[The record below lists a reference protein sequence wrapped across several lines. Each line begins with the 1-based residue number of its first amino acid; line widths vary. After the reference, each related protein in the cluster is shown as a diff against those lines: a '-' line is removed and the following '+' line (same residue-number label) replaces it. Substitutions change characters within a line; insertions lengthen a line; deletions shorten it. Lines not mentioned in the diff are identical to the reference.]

1 MDQDVFFTREPVVN
15 KQRAITA
22 TRLRVHAPDCAT
34 AVTALESI
42 GDDWPLAR
50 PVFVGLA
57 GCRPDATLADWI
69 APEGAMLEVAAP
81 SLADPVT
88 AQAVSQLA
96 QSGLPLV
103 LSDYKAGTEIP
114 SGLAFRFVMADA
126 RVQPVTIRVPGILIA
141 TGIDEPAAFDAA
153 IKAGYGGAAGWFFK
167 AGQTTAKKLA
177 PAHAQIVR
185 VLNLVRRNADPKQIE
200 DAMKQDVALSFK
212 LLRYINSA
220 GFGLMCQVQSFRH
233 AVVILGYE
241 KLNKWLSLLLVTAG
255 KDPSAPALM
264 QAAIARGRLME
275 VLGAEFFPR
284 EEHDNLFITGAFSL
298 LDRLLGAPMDK
309 VLEEMSLPDR
319 ISDALLGQDG
329 AYTPF
334 LKLARACEDASADA
348 LSELTHALGL
358 SADAVNRAQLS
369 ALKFADTLEF

>member
-34 AVTALESI
+34 AVAALESI

-126 RVQPVTIRVPGILIA
+126 RVQPVTIRVPGILIG

-220 GFGLMCQVQSFRH
+220 GFGQMCQVQSFRH

>member
-34 AVTALESI
+34 AVAALESI

-114 SGLAFRFVMADA
+114 AGLAFRFVMADA

-185 VLNLVRRNADPKQIE
+185 VLNLVRRNADPKQI
-200 DAMKQDVALSFK
+200 
-212 LLRYINSA
+212 
-220 GFGLMCQVQSFRH
+220 
-233 AVVILGYE
+233 
-241 KLNKWLSLLLVTAG
+241 
-255 KDPSAPALM
+255 
-264 QAAIARGRLME
+264 
-275 VLGAEFFPR
+275 
-284 EEHDNLFITGAFSL
+284 
-298 LDRLLGAPMDK
+298 
-309 VLEEMSLPDR
+309 
-319 ISDALLGQDG
+319 
-329 AYTPF
+329 
-334 LKLARACEDASADA
+334 
-348 LSELTHALGL
+348 
-358 SADAVNRAQLS
+358 
-369 ALKFADTLEF
+369 

>member
-34 AVTALESI
+34 AVAALESI

-126 RVQPVTIRVPGILIA
+126 RVQPVTIRVPGILIG